1 MFRHSVEG
9 EQKWHS
15 RVQNDEGP
23 QGFLDHC
30 HTLQQRAVVR
40 EQPVGGNKAHVPSSA
55 AASCSRE
62 NPEAILD
69 GKPDT
74 TCHDDCHNAC
84 SDQVLT
90 DLASVFGKFLAII
103 IAVFINPVIYHHCN
117 DI

>member
-74 TCHDDCHNAC
+74 TCHDDWRMIFTMLALPVIKC
-84 SDQVLT
+84 SPSE
-90 DLASVFGKFLAII
+90 LASVFGKFL
-103 IAVFINPVIYHHCN
+103 CN
-117 DI
+117 YYCRFHKYM